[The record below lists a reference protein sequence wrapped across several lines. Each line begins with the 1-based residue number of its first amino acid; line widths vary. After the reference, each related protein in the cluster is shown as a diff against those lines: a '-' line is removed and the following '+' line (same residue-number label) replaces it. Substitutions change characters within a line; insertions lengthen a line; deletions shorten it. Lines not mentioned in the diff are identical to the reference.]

1 MEVMSNCREK
11 GEKEEVLGGEDEI
24 LKKRISSHPSYG
36 QLVEA
41 HLGCLKV
48 GAMVKF
54 DRNHIRD
61 QIKQQENNPSSLGM
75 ASSST
80 TRSELDHFM
89 EAYCLALR
97 KLKVAMEEPQQTSMA
112 FINDMHSQLQE
123 LMMTSTGHPVVSAEP
138 ATSNTTTT
146 ASSSSGHE

>member
-11 GEKEEVLGGEDEI
+11 GEKEEVLGEDEI

-61 QIKQQENNPSSLGM
+61 QIKQQGNNPSSLGM
-75 ASSST
+75 ASSSA

-89 EAYCLALR
+89 ESDTLTCTYGGKAHASFHAPID
-97 KLKVAMEEPQQTSMA
+97 VSISQTS
-112 FINDMHSQLQE
+112 LR
-123 LMMTSTGHPVVSAEP
+123 
-138 ATSNTTTT
+138 
-146 ASSSSGHE
+146 